1 MSKHQTVSQLTKQIA
16 SYDKQIEK
24 LDKEIEEIEKELAVL
39 NAELD
44 SYRVKPKL
52 KKKENITKE
61 LPI

>member
-1 MSKHQTVSQLTKQIA
+1 MNKHQTVGQLTKQIEA
-16 SYDKQIEK
+16 YDKQIEK
-24 LDKEIEEIEKELAVL
+24 LDIEIEQIEKELAVL

-44 SYRVKPKL
+44 TYKTKPKL